1 MNMQERIRARLSE
14 ALAPTALTITD
25 DSAKHAGHVGARPG
39 GETHFHVD
47 LVAAAFEGKSRVQR
61 HRMVYDALRA
71 ELADGVHALAV
82 NARAPDEA

>member
-25 DSAKHAGHVGARPG
+25 NSAKHAGHVGARPG